1 MKIYSV
7 FDGKAQTFSPPFI
20 AKTDA
25 EAIRILE
32 SVVID
37 ERTTIGKYPDDYT
50 LFAVGEWNEDSG
62 ITSSPD
68 YVKENLGL
76 ARQILNVALERAR
89 YWQSKHVTDEQ
100 KEQPTEQEEK

>member
-7 FDGKAQTFSPPFI
+7 FDGKAQTFSPPFV

-62 ITSSPD
+62 IMSSPD

-89 YWQSKHVTDEQ
+89 YWQKKHDDAQKADES
-100 KEQPTEQEEK
+100 PEQEKE